1 FQVEVRDSKTD
12 KQLFQFS
19 DVANDLTI
27 LQLKRKILAENKK
40 LQLNRQLLRTSP
52 SGKGLGDDR
61 RLDDLL
67 EGTDQT
73 KVVLYLRD
81 LGPQIGWRTVF
92 LAEYSGPLVIY
103 LTMWV
108 LRQPELR
115 NPLLSPIESHIGL
128 RCLAC
133 LCWCGHYTKRIL
145 ETLFVHRFSHA
156 TMPLFNVFRN
166 CGYYFGFAFFVSYFV
181 NHPLYTFP
189 TFGCAQVLFGLGLF
203 LVSEWANFTC
213 HLTLKNL
220 RPPNST
226 IRRIPEPMPGYL
238 FTRMFK
244 LVVCPHYLF
253 ESLAWVGFSV
263 MTQVLPAAI
272 FTTVGFSQMAVWA
285 AARLRAYRREFP
297 DFPRHRKAIIPFVF

>member
-1 FQVEVRDSKTD
+1 MFP
-12 KQLFQFS
+12 F
-19 DVANDLTI
+19 
-27 LQLKRKILAENKK
+27 
-40 LQLNRQLLRTSP
+40 LLG
-52 SGKGLGDDR
+52 GKGLGDDR

-189 TFGCAQVLFGLGLF
+189 SKFLYNAFLETCFLPTFPSDFSPLSL
-203 LVSEWANFTC
+203 
-213 HLTLKNL
+213 
-220 RPPNST
+220 
-226 IRRIPEPMPGYL
+226 IPVEGPWL
-238 FTRMFK
+238 
-244 LVVCPHYLF
+244 LL
-253 ESLAWVGFSV
+253 
-263 MTQVLPAAI
+263 
-272 FTTVGFSQMAVWA
+272 
-285 AARLRAYRREFP
+285 
-297 DFPRHRKAIIPFVF
+297 